1 MKTLKAASLGK
12 GTCWYITELIN
23 LFYAKVKVNNC
34 KGKQLYSSLVV
45 YIVYQV
51 TWPIGKY
58 STLIKDIQI
67 SLRILVFLKS
77 DIKTVVEKQYL
88 FA

>member
-1 MKTLKAASLGK
+1 M
-12 GTCWYITELIN
+12 
-23 LFYAKVKVNNC
+23 
-34 KGKQLYSSLVV
+34 
-45 YIVYQV
+45 VYQV

>member
-1 MKTLKAASLGK
+1 M
-12 GTCWYITELIN
+12 
-23 LFYAKVKVNNC
+23 
-34 KGKQLYSSLVV
+34 
-45 YIVYQV
+45 VYQV

-67 SLRILVFLKS
+67 SLKILVFLKS

>member
-1 MKTLKAASLGK
+1 M
-12 GTCWYITELIN
+12 
-23 LFYAKVKVNNC
+23 
-34 KGKQLYSSLVV
+34 
-45 YIVYQV
+45 VYQV
-51 TWPIGKY
+51 TWLIGKY

-67 SLRILVFLKS
+67 ALRILVFLKS